1 MEQVIIHR
9 VVCPCLAPHRS
20 TKVTDLKFTI
30 NRKRTFLGSRWLMK
44 FPKRRSKKRGKK
56 RIHVMIEYKVALCL
70 LLLISR
76 LMFAALIHRSDM
88 L

>member
-1 MEQVIIHR
+1 
-9 VVCPCLAPHRS
+9 
-20 TKVTDLKFTI
+20 
-30 NRKRTFLGSRWLMK
+30 
-44 FPKRRSKKRGKK
+44 
-56 RIHVMIEYKVALCL
+56 MIEYKVALCL